1 MPPFI
6 PFFSQGTCSMDHID
20 NHRRKWLALGGAAL
34 GIALLP
40 GQVFATLSTP
50 RPRIL
55 TLNNLNTGER
65 LKTEFFDGKRYNKSE
80 LSRLN
85 HFFRDYRANK
95 VKTID
100 PQLFDQLYRLQ
111 VMLDTNKPV
120 QLISGYRA
128 IDTNNE
134 LRAHSRGVAKQSYH
148 TKGQAMDFHIEGV
161 QLANIRKAAMKMRA
175 GGVGYYPRSDFVHID
190 TGPVR
195 TW

>member
-1 MPPFI
+1 ME
-6 PFFSQGTCSMDHID
+6 HID

-40 GQVFATLSTP
+40 GQSLASLSTA

-55 TLNNLNTGER
+55 TLNNINTGER
-65 LKTEFFDGKRYNKSE
+65 LKVEFFDGRRYNKDE

-100 PQLFDQLYRLQ
+100 PALFDQLYRLQ
-111 VMLDTNKPV
+111 VMLGSTKPV
-120 QLISGYRA
+120 LLLSGYRSYS
-128 IDTNNE
+128 TNE
-134 LRAHSRGVAKQSYH
+134 DLRSHSKGVAKQSYH
-148 TKGQAMDFHIEGV
+148 IQGKAMDFHIEGV

-175 GGVGYYPRSDFVHID
+175 GGVGYYPQSNFVHID
-190 TGPVR
+190 TGAIR